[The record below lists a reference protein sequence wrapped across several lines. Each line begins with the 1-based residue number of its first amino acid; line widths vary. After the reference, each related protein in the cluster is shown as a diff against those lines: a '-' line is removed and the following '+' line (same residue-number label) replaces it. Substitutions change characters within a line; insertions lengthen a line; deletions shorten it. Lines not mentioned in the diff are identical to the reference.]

1 MVARGEI
8 WWADEEE
15 PSGAEPGYT
24 RPVLVIQS
32 NYFNRSGIDTV
43 VTVALTTNLKRADD
57 PGNVFL
63 AKRKT
68 GLSKDS
74 VANVSQIFTID
85 KDALR
90 DKSGRVGAEELELIE
105 AGIRLVLDL

>member
-8 WWADEEE
+8 WWADEDE
-15 PSGAEPGYT
+15 PSGSEPGYT

-32 NYFNRSGIDTV
+32 NYFNQSRIDTV
-43 VTVALTTNLKRADD
+43 VTVALTTNLKRAEN

-63 AKRKT
+63 SKRKT

-74 VANVSQIFTID
+74 VANVSQIFTLD
-85 KDALR
+85 KAVLR
-90 DKSGRVGAEELELIE
+90 DKSGSVGSEELGMVE